1 MPDGM
6 YNHLIKVD
14 FKVNNAEGA
23 KTEVTST
30 VDSINRAFDSLGKKA
45 TMPRQLE
52 SQLSAISGAMK
63 ELGFSEQQVAGVFN
77 EFKSAG
83 PAVKFTAEGLNTL
96 KSALQKTGA
105 TQPQINSLMKS
116 LSTKVNVP
124 TNKINDFQRALA
136 RAAIVAP
143 VWMALRSAMM
153 SVISLIKNQ
162 ISFILEMED
171 AMARIQIVGKGT
183 AEEYDNLKY
192 SLLGLSLAYG
202 VSASEAMKA
211 AKVFAQQ
218 GKTVAET
225 FTLTRAAMI
234 GAQVLGK
241 DVATVVEDLTAA
253 MNAFNIP
260 AQNATSIIDNL
271 INVERQFAVTSADL
285 SSGIKVT
292 GATANQMG
300 VTLAEL
306 AGDIT
311 AVIEVTRKSGSET
324 ARGLQFIYARLL
336 TSGKPIIEQL
346 TGIKFY
352 LDEQGKS
359 TSALTGTLRSATDVL
374 DELASKWGNLTN
386 EEKLNIAVATGSKR
400 QITVM
405 MALMQNYNH
414 AIDARIAAL
423 TSAGEAEKAL
433 GILQDTVTYKTKQLG
448 SAWNALTATIV
459 DTGAWK
465 GLLDNMAYSITFF
478 AKLTNAVKG
487 YRIEI
492 AKEVG
497 DELAV
502 IETQQN
508 QISSISE
515 LIKIRNKL
523 LSAPTSDENTKRIE
537 KLNEAITTITEGN
550 PTVKLALESGNPE
563 ELRKAVDSISDMLLR
578 KKIVTQVKVD
588 FLPDLQALSDKRAD
602 LQRALEDIAPIA
614 RNLMGKKIAKDIQ
627 DVDKQSLEIQK
638 KQTAEIQKQFKLAK
652 DKGLAQE
659 MIDEDE
665 RVRLAGE
672 LTAAEKEDLE
682 IQKQLSN
689 YRYLSNATT
698 EQQIQKEIE
707 LIKNATM
714 LYDVHERNIKL
725 SQLEN
730 KLLDERLQKKEDERK
745 KMLSLAKQYE
755 EGDASERA
763 RITRVTELSKM
774 APETLARQYEDD
786 LYDKGIITD
795 YWSTFSQ
802 EAQRAIEDTIIKMS
816 DLPSL
821 KSDYDLQLESLDRL
835 SQIGKTTGE
844 TKSLAN
850 IANYG
855 AKEININVEAGG
867 MPTAEEIVRIINE
880 ETFKALLA
888 DDEFQRM
895 FAKKLI
901 DKLPG
906 GK

>member
-1 MPDGM
+1 MDGM

-14 FKVNNAEGA
+14 FK
-23 KTEVTST
+23 T
-30 VDSINRAFDSLGKKA
+30 
-45 TMPRQLE
+45 
-52 SQLSAISGAMK
+52 
-63 ELGFSEQQVAGVFN
+63 
-77 EFKSAG
+77 
-83 PAVKFTAEGLNTL
+83 
-96 KSALQKTGA
+96 TGA
-105 TQPQINSLMKS
+105 PDTQAKIKKIKEVLGETAKITDKFPAAGA
-116 LSTKVNVP
+116 
-124 TNKINDFQRALA
+124 KINDFQRALA

-143 VWMALRSAMM
+143 VWMVLRSAMM

-192 SLLGLSLAYG
+192 SLIGLSLAYG

-225 FTLTRAAMI
+225 FTLTRAAMM

-285 SSGIKVT
+285 SSGIKVA

-300 VTLAEL
+300 VSLAEL

-311 AVIEVTRKSGSET
+311 AVIEVTRKSGSEA

-359 TSALTGTLRSATDVL
+359 TSALTGTLRTATDIL

-448 SAWNALTATIV
+448 SAYNALTATLA
-459 DTGAWK
+459 DTGVWK
-465 GLLDNMAYSITFF
+465 GLLDNITYAITFY

-497 DELAV
+497 DELSV

-515 LIKIRNKL
+515 LIKLRNKL
-523 LSAPTSDENTKRIE
+523 LSAPASDETAKRIE

-550 PTVKLALESGNPE
+550 PTIKLAVESGSPE
-563 ELRKAVDSISDMLLR
+563 ELKKAVDGISDMLLR
-578 KKIVTQVKVD
+578 KKIVSQVKVD
-588 FLPDLQALSDKRAD
+588 FLPDLRALSDKKAD
-602 LQRALEDIAPIA
+602 LQKALDAIAPVA
-614 RNLMGKKIAKDIQ
+614 RNLLGKNITKEIQ
-627 DVDKQSLEIQK
+627 EINKKSLELQK
-638 KQTAEIQKQFKLAK
+638 KQTEEIQKQFKLSKAEK
-652 DKGLAQE
+652 LTRQLE
-659 MIDEDE
+659 DEDE
-665 RVRLAGE
+665 MLTLAGE

-689 YRYLSNATT
+689 YRYLNNATT
-698 EQQIQKEIE
+698 EQQLKKEIE
-707 LIKNATM
+707 LVKSANN
-714 LYDVHERNIKL
+714 LYDAHARNIKL
-725 SQLEN
+725 EQLEN

-745 KMLSLAKQYE
+745 KTLSLAKQYE
-755 EGDASERA
+755 EGDASEKA
-763 RITRVTELSKM
+763 RITRVTELAKM
-774 APETLARQYEDD
+774 APETLARQYEED
-786 LYDKGIITD
+786 LYDKGVITD

-802 EAQRAIEDTIIKMS
+802 EGQRAVEDIIIKMS
-816 DLPSL
+816 RLSGLPSL

-835 SQIGKTTGE
+835 SQIGKTTGA
-844 TKSLAN
+844 TQPIAN

-855 AKEININVEAGG
+855 AKEININVDAGG
-867 MPTAEEIVRIINE
+867 MATADEIIKIINK
-880 ETFKALLA
+880 ETSKALLA
-888 DDEFQRM
+888 DEEFLNSLG
-895 FAKKLI
+895 KKLPS
-901 DKLPG
+901 KLQG